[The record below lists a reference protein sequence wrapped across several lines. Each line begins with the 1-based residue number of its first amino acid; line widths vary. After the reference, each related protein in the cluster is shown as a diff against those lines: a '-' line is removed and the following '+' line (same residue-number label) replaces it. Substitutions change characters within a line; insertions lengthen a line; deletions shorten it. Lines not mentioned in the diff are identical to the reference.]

1 MLSLVTRSRV
11 KSTKAD
17 HADVTTV
24 VSGTLAFPTIAS
36 PDTFTA
42 AMRAGLKTTIAATFS
57 VSEDKVA
64 LVITTTARR
73 RRHLLG
79 AGESNGVSVEYTA
92 RAESQATADQG
103 KAAMVVVASGGD
115 VAMLSFLQTLKTNT
129 PGGGFA
135 SVDTITI
142 AEPVVKSTTQ
152 TSSNGDDDPALPD
165 TGSPAGAI
173 AGAVIAVV
181 IIAAVVAIALY
192 NRRRTAAKRARNE
205 GTAATTA
212 ASRSNGGATSAVK
225 PHDGDDGEV
234 QMVTM
239 YDNHMRQSRGG
250 RTGSVDIDNLGD
262 DVDGKP
268 KPEPSA
274 ARQAR
279 LAQLQRSG
287 SRKISAKFLSSIK
300 EGLGLKKYVKAF
312 ANKGYT
318 QTSDFKGCTR
328 GELGEMFSEA
338 PFKQLKPPETRK

>member
-1 MLSLVTRSRV
+1 
-11 KSTKAD
+11 
-17 HADVTTV
+17 
-24 VSGTLAFPTIAS
+24 
-36 PDTFTA
+36 
-42 AMRAGLKTTIAATFS
+42 MRAGLTTTIVAKFS
-57 VSEDKVA
+57 VSEDNVA

-73 RRHLLG
+73 RHHLLG

-103 KAAMVVVASGGD
+103 KAAMLVAASGGD
-115 VAMLSFLQTLKTNT
+115 VAMRSFLQTLKSKT

-152 TSSNGDDDPALPD
+152 TSSNGDDEPALPD

-173 AGAVIAVV
+173 AGAVVAVV
-181 IIAAVVAIALY
+181 IIAAFAVIALY

-205 GTAATTA
+205 GAAATTA

-239 YDNHMRQSRGG
+239 HNNHMQQSRGG
-250 RTGSVDIDNLGD
+250 RTCSVDIDDLGD
-262 DVDGKP
+262 DVGGKS
-268 KPEPSA
+268 KSEPSA

-279 LAQLQRSG
+279 LAQRSAAG
-287 SRKISAKFLSSIK
+287 RGLSRRSFSRRSR
-300 EGLGLKKYVKAF
+300 
-312 ANKGYT
+312 
-318 QTSDFKGCTR
+318 R
-328 GELGEMFSEA
+328 GWG
-338 PFKQLKPPETRK
+338 